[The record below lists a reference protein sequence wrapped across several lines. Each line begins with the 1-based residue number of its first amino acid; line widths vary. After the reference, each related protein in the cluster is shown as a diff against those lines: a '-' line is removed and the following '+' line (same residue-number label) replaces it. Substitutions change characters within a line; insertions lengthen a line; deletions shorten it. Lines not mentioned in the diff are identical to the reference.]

1 MLTLLLA
8 LATAAPTA
16 ILHQGRLLDV
26 QGTPVNGT
34 QVVTFSLF
42 DSESNPT
49 PEWTEDYTL
58 PLSDGYYSVSLG
70 STVGNPITDSNLDH
84 AELWIGLSSISLGN
98 FGRSEIGAV
107 PYARNGGG
115 SNTTVAKTT
124 DYTVTPSDASGSTA
138 FSNDGA
144 SGLITFT
151 LPPASEGRKVTVLRA
166 ADQSVRIASAAGDTI
181 EGSTLVELNTRYGGT
196 TLFAI
201 NDALWVQANGDAVTT
216 DIAALQAGAT
226 FTNCAQTGRTGPSAA
241 ACSVEYASAP
251 VILDNLAVNAGIQS
265 WTAPITGTYRI
276 EAWGAAGG
284 GRSFGPQLCIGGL
297 GGYASGDIA
306 LSAGQTIK
314 ILVGQQGGHIDD
326 STTRAQ
332 GDGQGLNGAGG
343 GGSFITTTSNSPLII
358 AGGGGGRF
366 PAHTT
371 CSDLTIHGGQ
381 TNWTG
386 QGGGPQQDGDS
397 GAGGGGLTSNG
408 AGTPGE
414 LHNNDPGDAFTAGG
428 EGGLPNLT
436 TAITYYTSAEFSAG
450 GFGGGGG
457 ARYWS
462 SSSGGGG
469 YHGGKGWNTITSGSS
484 ISGGT
489 NYVSGT
495 NQTTQAGQRTGH
507 GQVRITLQ

>member
-1 MLTLLLA
+1 MLTLLVA
-8 LATAAPTA
+8 LASAAP
-16 ILHQGRLLDV
+16 ISIDHQGRLLDV

-34 QVVTFSLF
+34 EVVTFALY
-42 DSESNPT
+42 DSASNPT

-58 PLSDGYYSVSLG
+58 ALTDGYYSVSLG
-70 STVGNPITDSNLDH
+70 STSGNPVTDAHLDH
-84 AELWIGLSSISLGN
+84 DELWLGLSSVSLGTLQ
-98 FGRSEIGAV
+98 RSRIGAV

-115 SNTTVAKTT
+115 SHTTVAKVA
-124 DYTVTPSDASGSTA
+124 DYTVTLSDAAGGTA

-151 LPPASEGRKVTVLRA
+151 LPQASEGRKVTVLRA
-166 ADQSVRIASAAGDTI
+166 ADHPVRIASASGDNI
-181 EGSTLVELNTRYGGT
+181 EGSTLVELHTRYGGT

-201 NDALWVQANGDAVTT
+201 NDTLWVQADGDAVST
-216 DIAALQAGAT
+216 DISALQAGVT

-251 VILDNLAVNAGIQS
+251 VILGNLAVSAGIQS

-276 EAWGAAGG
+276 EVWGAAGG

-306 LSAGQTIK
+306 LSAGQTLK

-343 GGSFITTTSNSPLII
+343 GGSFVTTTSNSPLVI

-366 PAHTT
+366 PNHIT

-381 TNWTG
+381 TNWTT

-397 GAGGGGLTSNG
+397 GGGGGGLTSNG

-428 EGGLPNLT
+428 EGGVPNLT
-436 TAITYYTSAEFSAG
+436 ATKTYYTSAEFSAG

-469 YHGGKGWNTITSGSS
+469 YHGGKGWNTIASGSS
-484 ISGGT
+484 FSGGT
-489 NYVSGT
+489 NYVSGA
-495 NQTTQAGQRTGH
+495 NQTSQAGQRPGQ